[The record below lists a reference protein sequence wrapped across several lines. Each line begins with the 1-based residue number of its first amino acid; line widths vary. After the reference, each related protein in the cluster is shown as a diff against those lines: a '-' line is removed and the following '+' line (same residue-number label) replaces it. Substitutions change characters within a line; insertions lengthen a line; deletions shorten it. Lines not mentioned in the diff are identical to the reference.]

1 MSIIDLQPNY
11 NGIQPASNHINK
23 KSCENVIDLI
33 KIIET
38 SGLSSK
44 EIMTKYNISS
54 HHFYKIVREYNLKP
68 IQKRSGPK
76 NTKFKQLLYGTE
88 EEQKASKIFPEGFV
102 IEDFIKDSKNDM
114 TIAYLMSKYKLTL
127 YQIRELRIK
136 LHLKT
141 K

>member
-1 MSIIDLQPNY
+1 MSICDVQ
-11 NGIQPASNHINK
+11 SNCNNVIFNK
-23 KSCENVIDLI
+23 CDNVIDLI

-38 SGLSSK
+38 SGLTSN
-44 EIMTKYNISS
+44 EIITKYNITSYY
-54 HHFYKIVREYNLKP
+54 FYKIVHEYNLKP
-68 IQKRSGPK
+68 TQKRSGPK
-76 NTKFKQLLYGTE
+76 NTKFKKLLYGTE

-102 IEDFIKDSKNDM
+102 MEDFIMDSKNDM
-114 TIAYLMSKYKLTL
+114 TIADLMSKYKLTL